1 MHAQRGT
8 PSSSLCGCAEHSAH
22 CPKKNTNFCIKTD
35 PATARVDE
43 TAILQ
48 FIWPM
53 NQKLLLNLLYNPDRL
68 GFYANFQII
77 LGQCG

>member
-43 TAILQ
+43 TAFLQ
-48 FIWPM
+48 FI
-53 NQKLLLNLLYNPDRL
+53 
-68 GFYANFQII
+68 
-77 LGQCG
+77 